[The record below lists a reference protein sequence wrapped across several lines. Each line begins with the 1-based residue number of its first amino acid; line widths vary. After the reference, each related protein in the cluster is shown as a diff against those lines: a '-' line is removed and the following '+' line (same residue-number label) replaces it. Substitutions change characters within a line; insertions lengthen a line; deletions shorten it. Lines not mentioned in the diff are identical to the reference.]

1 MIECKNI
8 KLSFDDVTIIES
20 LSFLVEENQKACV
33 VGESGKGKSSV
44 LKILQAYIQP
54 SAGRVYINNEE
65 LTVKNIDEI
74 RKNIVW
80 IPQNF
85 NLPVEKGIDL
95 LKLMQ
100 LQQNLKKAE
109 TILPELGLEKL
120 YLHKNFNEI
129 SGGQKQ
135 RVIIAIC
142 LSIPCK
148 ILLMD
153 EPTSSLDETAI
164 DLLLKKIN
172 SLEDTTVLSAS
183 HNASWINK
191 TQKIIEL

>member
-8 KLSFDDVTIIES
+8 KLSFDTVTIIES
-20 LSFLVEENQKACV
+20 LSFLVKENQKACV

-44 LKILQAYIQP
+44 LKMLQGYVQAASGEI
-54 SAGRVYINNEE
+54 IIDNEQ
-65 LTVKNIDEI
+65 LTEKSIDSI
-74 RKNIVW
+74 RQKMVW

-100 LQQNLKKAE
+100 LQQNTEKVE
-109 TILPELGLEKL
+109 EILPELGLEKQHL
-120 YLHKNFNEI
+120 YTNFNEI

-135 RVIIAIC
+135 RVIISIC
-142 LSIPCK
+142 LSIPSK

-153 EPTSSLDETAI
+153 EPTSSLDEASI
-164 DLLLKKIN
+164 NLLLNKIN
-172 SLEDTTVLSAS
+172 SLSDTTVLSAS
-183 HNASWINK
+183 HNASWIQK
-191 TQKIIEL
+191 TDKIIEL

>member
-1 MIECKNI
+1 MIECKNVQ
-8 KLSFDDVTIIES
+8 LSFDAVTIIES
-20 LSFLVEENQKACV
+20 LSFLIEENQKACV

-44 LKILQAYIQP
+44 LKMLQGYIQP
-54 SAGRVYINNEE
+54 AVGEIYINKEK
-65 LTVKNIDEI
+65 LTEKSIENI
-74 RKNIVW
+74 RQNIVW

-100 LQQNLKKAE
+100 LQHYLEKVE
-109 TILPELGLEKL
+109 EILPELGIEKE

-135 RVIIAIC
+135 RVITSIC

-153 EPTSSLDETAI
+153 EPTSSLDEI
-164 DLLLKKIN
+164 SIELLINKIN
-172 SLEDTTVLSAS
+172 SLSDTTVLSAS

-191 TQKIIEL
+191 TEKIIEL